1 MDYSNPKIPEGINY
15 SREHPLKEFALLTFG
30 IFGSIAVLIVI
41 VSFFADRL
49 ANHIPYRYE
58 SIIPIDKLIGPTQ
71 DGKMADYLQ
80 KLADKLVAQMDLP
93 KNMKISV
100 HYVDSDTVNAFA
112 TLNGNVVFFR
122 GLLGKLHSE
131 NELAMVMA
139 HEIAHVKYRHPIRSM
154 GSGIVIGILLSV
166 AGIAVDSDIVTNLV
180 STSSSLT
187 QLKFSRTHETEADRA
202 AIKTVTR
209 VYGHLNGTADL
220 FEELEKQQSKHAPP
234 EFFNTHPDTDN
245 RIEMIH
251 QTEHQQGLPTDGPL
265 TMLPKQFSEWLN
277 EGVKQDKPNKSFD
290 K

>member
-1 MDYSNPKIPEGINY
+1 LDYSNPKIPEGINY
-15 SREHPLKEFALLTFG
+15 SREHPLKEFAILTFG
-30 IFGSIAVLIVI
+30 IFGSIVVVILI

-49 ANHIPYRYE
+49 ANYIPYRYE
-58 SIIPIDKLIGPTQ
+58 SIVPVDKLMGPTQ

-80 KLADKLVAQMDLP
+80 NVADKLVAQLDLP
-93 KNMKISV
+93 KDIKISV

-122 GLLGKLHSE
+122 GLLSKLHSE

-139 HEIAHVKYRHPIRSM
+139 HEIAHIKYRHPIRSM
-154 GSGIVIGILLSV
+154 GSGIVVGILLSV

-180 STSSSLT
+180 STSSNLT
-187 QLKFSRTHETEADRA
+187 QLKFSRAHETEADRA
-202 AIKTVTR
+202 AIGTVIR

-245 RIEMIH
+245 RIGMIH
-251 QTEHQQGLPTDGPL
+251 QAEQQRGLDSNGAL
-265 TMLPKQFSEWLN
+265 TALPKQFKNWLSDSSN
-277 EGVKQDKPNKSFD
+277 DKPMK
-290 K
+290 KP

>member
-15 SREHPLKEFALLTFG
+15 SREHPLKEFALLTLG
-30 IFGSIAVLIVI
+30 IIGSVVVIIVLLG
-41 VSFFADRL
+41 FFADRL
-49 ANHIPYRYE
+49 ANYIPYRYE
-58 SIIPIDKLIGPTQ
+58 STIPINKLIGPTQ
-71 DGKMADYLQ
+71 DGEMAAYLQ

-93 KNMKISV
+93 EPMKISV

-122 GLLGKLHSE
+122 GLLDKIRSE

-139 HEIAHVKYRHPIRSM
+139 HEIAHIKFRHPIRSM

-166 AGIAVDSDIVTNLV
+166 AGIAVNSDIVSDLV
-180 STSSSLT
+180 STSSNLT

-202 AIKTVTR
+202 AIDTVTR
-209 VYGHLNGTADL
+209 VYGHLNGTVDL
-220 FEELEKQQSKHAPP
+220 FEELEKQQPNHVPP

-245 RIEMIH
+245 RIQMIH
-251 QTEHQQGLPTDGPL
+251 QTEQQRGLTTNGTL
-265 TMLPKQFSEWLN
+265 TKLPEHFKDWLRKN
-277 EGVKQDKPNKSFD
+277 PQDKSNIKS